1 MEHAEPSRRERS
13 PGVVR
18 ARRSETGPATPPRGE
33 WRCPEEST
41 PGGSGLR
48 HLSLKVH
55 SSQDQLRA
63 PPRARRIERARLADG
78 LEPQPQVLVAGVVAE
93 VALRTRAFD
102 QCLERT
108 GRRGAGLGDI

>member
-55 SSQDQLRA
+55 SSQDEFGQ
-63 PPRARRIERARLADG
+63 PARTGGIERTRLARG
-78 LEPQPQVLVAGVVAE
+78 LEHEAQILVGGVVAQ
-93 VALRTRAFD
+93 VALG
-102 QCLERT
+102 T
-108 GRRGAGLGDI
+108 G